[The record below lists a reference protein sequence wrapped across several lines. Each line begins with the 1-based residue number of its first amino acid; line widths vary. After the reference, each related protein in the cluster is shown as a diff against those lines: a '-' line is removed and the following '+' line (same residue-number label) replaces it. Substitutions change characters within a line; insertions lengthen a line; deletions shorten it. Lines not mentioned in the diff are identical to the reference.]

1 MRGQVMLF
9 AQQDAQSASAG
20 ITGDAGAV
28 DAATDHQQVDFL
40 HRAFAPCLS
49 RAEPMLGCFP
59 IVEHGLDS
67 TGTRVT
73 ETTTGPEGPSRYQ

>member
-1 MRGQVMLF
+1 MDQFAAGTGGMRGEVMLF

-49 RAEPMLGCFP
+49 RAEPMLGCF
-59 IVEHGLDS
+59 
-67 TGTRVT
+67 R
-73 ETTTGPEGPSRYQ
+73 